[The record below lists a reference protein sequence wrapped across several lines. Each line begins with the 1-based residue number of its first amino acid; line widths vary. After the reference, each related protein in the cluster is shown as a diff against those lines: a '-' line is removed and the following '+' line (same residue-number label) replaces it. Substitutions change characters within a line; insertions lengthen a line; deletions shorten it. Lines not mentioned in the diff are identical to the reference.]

1 VSRRR
6 SILNLGMRQGFF
18 MYGIEYPTSPFD
30 RFDELTA
37 SKLRAMRGYTLLF
50 IHPPYGGLLVR
61 CIKNPV

>member
-1 VSRRR
+1 MSRRR

-18 MYGIEYPTSPFD
+18 MRNIEYPTSPFD
-30 RFDELTA
+30 
-37 SKLRAMRGYTLLF
+37 KLRAMRGYTLLF